1 MSLFTQKHSYHE
13 FEKTHFSLSL
23 MFFVCHF
30 FMIFPF
36 CLSYFS
42 VQTKI
47 QFDGFYVYVFFL
59 RTTDKNKNI
68 FHISHIFLSQRNI
81 NHIFISHIFRNIPK
95 KKTENLHLFKPSNID
110 NLYRKIKYWVVSF
123 FHVFFYSF
131 SSSSFMNVLF
141 YTYKYIYILF
151 NVQPLQMHDSIC
163 FTIFFFV
170 WYFLKSSDG
179 SVTNGS
185 RKFCYIIDS

>member
-95 KKTENLHLFKPSNID
+95 KKQRTFTYSNHQILTICTEKSNTG
-110 NLYRKIKYWVVSF
+110 LLAF
-123 FHVFFYSF
+123 F
-131 SSSSFMNVLF
+131 M
-141 YTYKYIYILF
+141 
-151 NVQPLQMHDSIC
+151 
-163 FTIFFFV
+163 FFFIH
-170 WYFLKSSDG
+170 FPPLHS
-179 SVTNGS
+179 
-185 RKFCYIIDS
+185 